1 MTYCKENDSM
11 FERIL
16 RILII
21 AVVVLSM
28 AIPVMAPE
36 VFAASSVTISGGDS
50 VKGGDSFTVAVT
62 FGGGSV
68 GRVDGQLTY
77 DTDKLTYISGGSSSG
92 NTGYIQLKKA
102 GIDGSV
108 TFNIEFQAVSD
119 GSTSLEV
126 TTNEIY
132 NLDEAYTGETPSASK
147 TISISGAAAA
157 EDLITQTTSPEEPVE
172 ATELIGVD
180 EKPEEDEAG
189 SVNMNMILIITAI
202 VLAILIIVIA
212 VILRRKKRKP
222 STLVHGHTADAVDET
237 AETRHYRYDDPDR
250 APLHEDNGAAERAEE
265 RARRQ
270 AVRKRASEETELWN
284 DWKGMDDDDFR

>member
-1 MTYCKENDSM
+1 
-11 FERIL
+11 
-16 RILII
+16 
-21 AVVVLSM
+21 
-28 AIPVMAPE
+28 MAPE

-132 NLDEAYTGETPSASK
+132 NLDEVYTGETPSASK

-172 ATELIGVD
+172 AT
-180 EKPEEDEAG
+180 
-189 SVNMNMILIITAI
+189 
-202 VLAILIIVIA
+202 
-212 VILRRKKRKP
+212 
-222 STLVHGHTADAVDET
+222 
-237 AETRHYRYDDPDR
+237 
-250 APLHEDNGAAERAEE
+250 
-265 RARRQ
+265 
-270 AVRKRASEETELWN
+270 
-284 DWKGMDDDDFR
+284 